1 MNTIVTS
8 REAILK
14 TSRELFF
21 QDGYDSLNI
30 RKIAMES
37 GISIGTIYN
46 YFDSKAELLNATIE
60 SIWYEI
66 FCPMNHLEDNVSL
79 KEVIAS
85 FYACF
90 EYGNKKYPGFIALH
104 SIGFMDKEKV
114 EAKNRMYQLMETMIH
129 KLIHALE
136 QDPCLR
142 KDAFDTIFTSHKFAH
157 VIFSIIL
164 ADALQKK
171 YDYEIVLEVIKRTLY
186 ESCL

>member
-8 REAILK
+8 RDAILK
-14 TSRELFF
+14 KSRELIL

-30 RKIAMES
+30 RKIATES

-46 YFDSKAELLNATIE
+46 YFDSKAELLSATIE

-66 FCPMNHLEDNVSL
+66 FYPINHREDNIPL
-79 KEVIAS
+79 KEIIAQ

-104 SIGFMDKEKV
+104 SIGFMDKEKK
-114 EAKNRMYQLMETMIH
+114 EAQNRMHELMESMIH
-129 KLIHALE
+129 KLSLALE

-142 KDAFDTIFTSHKFAH
+142 KGAFDTILTPHKFAR

-186 ESCL
+186 ESYL